1 MLQMFIMKEPNE
13 RILKKKGPS
22 RIKNLTV
29 LAICPQL
36 DKQHESVTKNNVSL
50 AYNRDLTAFKF
61 TGFS

>member
-1 MLQMFIMKEPNE
+1 MLQMFIMKKSNE
-13 RILKKKGPS
+13 RILKKGPS

-50 AYNRDLTAFKF
+50 AYNRDPTAFKF

>member
-1 MLQMFIMKEPNE
+1 MLQMFIMKKSNE
-13 RILKKKGPS
+13 RILKKGPS

-36 DKQHESVTKNNVSL
+36 DKQHESVTKNNVSP

-61 TGFS
+61 TCFS

>member
-1 MLQMFIMKEPNE
+1 MFIMKEPNE
-13 RILKKKGPS
+13 RILKKRDLQELKIS
-22 RIKNLTV
+22 QYL
-29 LAICPQL
+29 LFCPQL